1 MLWILGMTSVIIAGG
16 YLAYAT
22 GVDDEIYR
30 TVMNFGAN
38 IFVYI
43 MAKVID
49 LFCYFFD
56 LMPALPYSSGFVNA
70 LTSFITILARANT
83 FFPVAEACFM
93 LAFTVA
99 FLLIFISVKF
109 VLKLI
114 PTIG

>member
-1 MLWILGMTSVIIAGG
+1 MPWIAAVAIAILGGG

-30 TVMNFGAN
+30 TIMNFGAN

-43 MAKVID
+43 LAKVIE
-49 LFCYFFD
+49 LFCYFLDF
-56 LMPALPYSSGFVNA
+56 MPALPYSSGFVSA
-70 LTSFITILARANT
+70 LTTLITVFARANT
-83 FFPVAEACFM
+83 FFPVVETAYM
-93 LAFTVA
+93 LAFTIT